1 MKKYDHIRPV
11 TDNTAAEP
19 APVPPGGYTGV
30 EPLPEDAE
38 IDRILKLTADELT
51 AEVDFAGIRERA
63 LKSAKAAKAKRGKL
77 RRAVSYGLFAAASV
91 FFGFAL
97 FTVLG
102 KIHTAPHGNVDV
114 LNTQSAD
121 TDEGIF
127 RGMTPGTDPNFVRR
141 TTVGTVSEEEAEEI
155 VNSVSELLPDALP
168 DSMTT
173 LVDQGSSRV
182 CASGVDD
189 EGTEVSY
196 VCSIENSSP
205 IALAVGQVGAM
216 TDGED
221 TTYYWQLADGQFI
234 SMHFSGFE
242 VKDADS
248 MFESIAKRITEG
260 EAPAETTAPAE
271 TADSAN

>member
-19 APVPPGGYTGV
+19 APIPPGGYTGV

-102 KIHTAPHGNVDV
+102 KIHTAPHGSVDV
-114 LNTQSAD
+114 RYDVAHELEINAGNVSVVLNI
-121 TDEGIF
+121 GIASQD
-127 RGMTPGTDPNFVRR
+127 GKTY
-141 TTVGTVSEEEAEEI
+141 TVGYYTVTDSSIPI
-155 VNSVSELLPDALP
+155 VLEKN
-168 DSMTT
+168 
-173 LVDQGSSRV
+173 GKN
-182 CASGVDD
+182 
-189 EGTEVSY
+189 
-196 VCSIENSSP
+196 I
-205 IALAVGQVGAM
+205 
-216 TDGED
+216 
-221 TTYYWQLADGQFI
+221 
-234 SMHFSGFE
+234 
-242 VKDADS
+242 
-248 MFESIAKRITEG
+248 
-260 EAPAETTAPAE
+260 
-271 TADSAN
+271 TADFKKQ